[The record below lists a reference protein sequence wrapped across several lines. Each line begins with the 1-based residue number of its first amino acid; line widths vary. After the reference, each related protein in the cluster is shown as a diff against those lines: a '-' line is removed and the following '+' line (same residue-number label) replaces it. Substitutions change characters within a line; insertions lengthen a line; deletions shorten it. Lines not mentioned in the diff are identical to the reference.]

1 MTLPFRNI
9 PKNNLRNTLSLTI
22 FTFYR
27 RLEKKIS
34 FSKRENFLFKTHA
47 SLLQSTDKMREI
59 LYFQRTR

>member
-27 RLEKKIS
+27 RLETKIS
-34 FSKRENFLFKTHA
+34 FSKRENFLFKTHG